1 MFCWTSFSE
10 PRWLISGWRCNRL
23 KDEDKRGKSCRWN
36 GLPPRHFLNKSSP
49 ACKVFFDITERLTIN
64 GRANIAQWYK
74 FILSL
79 PCGKIINSLRA
90 DVWSFGILMFEVLT
104 IGENPYYQ
112 HRIKN
117 KDYKEKMKIEYEWAR
132 KHQDLAPRL
141 KIYSQVVLWHWTQ
154 TLGCRHLEV
163 RTPELYIYV

>member
-1 MFCWTSFSE
+1 MLLTASIKLTFKTCSPWPGMFCWTSFSE

-23 KDEDKRGKSCRWN
+23 KGGDKRGKSCRWN

-49 ACKVFFDITERLTIN
+49 ACKVFFDITALDN
-64 GRANIAQWYK
+64 QWPNK
-74 FILSL
+74 CCPMIQIHH
-79 PCGKIINSLRA
+79 KIMNFLRA

-117 KDYKEKMKIEYEWAR
+117 RDYKEKMKIEYEWAK
-132 KHQDLAPRL
+132 KHQDLAPQL
-141 KIYSQVVLWHWTQ
+141 KIYSQVVLWH
-154 TLGCRHLEV
+154 
-163 RTPELYIYV
+163 